1 MLAAQ
6 QIPQREDN
14 KMAKVLSGKRLMIAK
29 DNKTMFIIVAAT
41 GVVLGVCIVGIFR
54 LSKIIGFNARVI
66 GAKQDTVATIES
78 NTKAIKSIR
87 DQLMT
92 LSTTSDT
99 TLKPLI
105 VTEDVIVGNNNIPGG
120 TSSSDVLYGPT
131 LRVIADALPA
141 YSNMCDTNI
150 DNTLRTSMS
159 LKLLGPAVEALSVG
173 DDSNSYCGVGAG
185 GVDAG
190 TSTSST
196 TTATDVLHA
205 IPFSFS
211 ISFSNPADGAESETN
226 PSAMGRIQSIL
237 ENLEKSIRTI
247 QVADTRITRSEGG
260 AEMRVTG
267 EAYWTDIYTLPADAK
282 SLTTKTERMSG
293 GGTRK

>member
-1 MLAAQ
+1 
-6 QIPQREDN
+6 
-14 KMAKVLSGKRLMIAK
+14 MAKVLSGKRLMIAK
-29 DNKTMFIIVAAT
+29 DNKTMFIIVAVT

-66 GAKQDTVATIES
+66 GAKQDTVATLEG
-78 NTKAIKSIR
+78 NAKAIKSIR

-120 TSSSDVLYGPT
+120 TASSSSSSDVLYGPT

-141 YSNMCDTNI
+141 YASMCDTNI
-150 DNTLRTSMS
+150 NNTLRTSMS

-185 GVDAG
+185 GMEAG
-190 TSTSST
+190 TPASST
-196 TTATDVLHA
+196 TSATDVLHA
-205 IPFSFS
+205 IPFTFS

-226 PSAMGRIQSIL
+226 PSAMGRIQTIL

-293 GGTRK
+293 GGTRR